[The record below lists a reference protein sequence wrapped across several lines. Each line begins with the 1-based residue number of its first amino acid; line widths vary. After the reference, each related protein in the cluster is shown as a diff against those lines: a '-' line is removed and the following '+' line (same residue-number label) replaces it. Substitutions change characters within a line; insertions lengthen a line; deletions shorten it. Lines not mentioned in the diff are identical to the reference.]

1 MAVKRSYLTG
11 VLVLGLWIMSSISY
25 ASTIVALG
33 AQDALLA
40 SEAAVVFRAQ
50 LSADTEAEAAAIT
63 ELEDQLRR
71 LQARAQTEQLSAD
84 ELERVRM
91 QFEKTRQQFEVQL
104 QALERKRAEREQAF
118 IAEMRPKLD
127 AVIRELIE
135 EQGISVILNRQS
147 TVYME
152 AGVDITPE
160 VVKRLNAL

>member
-1 MAVKRSYLTG
+1 
-11 VLVLGLWIMSSISY
+11 MSGSV
-25 ASTIVALG
+25 VALG
-33 AQDALLA
+33 VQ
-40 SEAAVVFRAQ
+40 EA
-50 LSADTEAEAAAIT
+50 
-63 ELEDQLRR
+63 
-71 LQARAQTEQLSAD
+71 LQASDAAKVFQESLLKETEPAERALRELDEKARELQVKAQAGNLSKTESDQNRL
-84 ELERVRM
+84 
-91 QFEKTRQQFEVQL
+91 QFEKVVQQL
-104 QALERKRAEREQAF
+104 QQQAESLQRQRAEREQAF

>member
-1 MAVKRSYLTG
+1 MFKG
-11 VLVLGLWIMSSISY
+11 VAKFLLVLIAPIWSSVAMSGSV
-25 ASTIVALG
+25 VALG
-33 AQDALLA
+33 VQ
-40 SEAAVVFRAQ
+40 EA
-50 LSADTEAEAAAIT
+50 
-63 ELEDQLRR
+63 
-71 LQARAQTEQLSAD
+71 LQASDAAKVFQDSLLKETEPAERALRELDEKARELQVKAQAGNLSKTESDQNRL
-84 ELERVRM
+84 
-91 QFEKTRQQFEVQL
+91 QFEKVVQQL
-104 QALERKRAEREQAF
+104 QQQAESLQRQRAEREQAF

>member
-1 MAVKRSYLTG
+1 
-11 VLVLGLWIMSSISY
+11 MSGSV
-25 ASTIVALG
+25 VALG
-33 AQDALLA
+33 VQ
-40 SEAAVVFRAQ
+40 EA
-50 LSADTEAEAAAIT
+50 
-63 ELEDQLRR
+63 
-71 LQARAQTEQLSAD
+71 LQASDAAKVFQDSLLKETEPAERALRELNEKAQELQVKAQAGNLSRTESDQNRL
-84 ELERVRM
+84 
-91 QFEKTRQQFEVQL
+91 QFEKVVQQL
-104 QALERKRAEREQAF
+104 QQQAESLQRQRAEREQAF